1 MYIGKEPIVGNFQKC
16 DAITVVNGQAAY
28 TLQVSST
35 NVVPESANHM
45 LVSLNGILQA
55 PVTSFTVSSSTLTFA
70 SNLATGDVIDF
81 VILLGNV
88 LDLGTPSDGT
98 VTNAKLAQDII
109 SGETALAS
117 EPADTDEFLVSDAG
131 TLKRIDYS
139 LIKGGGSFDKLATVT
154 ISSGVSSV
162 AVDGNGSWLDNST
175 YAGYIFYIKHLSTSN
190 DSSSS
195 VVNFRVNFSGTAH
208 SGSNYYAF
216 YTYASGDS
224 GSVTDNS
231 AKVWGAAEF
240 GLSFNNMDAE
250 VARSG
255 YGTIELL
262 NTGGD
267 EANGSGS
274 YYPNMRCDFF
284 SHHGDSANLYY
295 YEGMGHLANAAPLSG
310 ITLIP
315 SGGNLDGGEILVY
328 GRKK

>member
-1 MYIGKEPIVGNFQKC
+1 MAYIGKEPIVGNFQKC

-55 PVTSFTVSSSTLTFA
+55 PVTSFTVSGATLTFA

-139 LIKGGGSFDKLATVT
+139 LIKGGGKIGQVVQTSKSDTFSSSSSSLTDITGMSAAITPTASSSKVLVLVNMNATVT
-154 ISSGVSSV
+154 ATDRYAFFQLLRGTTAIHLGDASSNRQRCSFVVSAYGSSV
-162 AVDGNGSWLDNST
+162 NIFERSIMFLDSPST
-175 YAGYIFYIKHLSTSN
+175 TSATTYKMQGLVQS
-190 DSSSS
+190 DSSPSF
-195 VVNFRVNFSGTAH
+195 VVNRTNADDDTA
-208 SGSNYYAF
+208 
-216 YTYASGDS
+216 
-224 GSVTDNS
+224 
-231 AKVWGAAEF
+231 
-240 GLSFNNMDAE
+240 
-250 VARSG
+250 
-255 YGTIELL
+255 
-262 NTGGD
+262 
-267 EANGSGS
+267 ANG
-274 YYPNMRCDFF
+274 R
-284 SHHGDSANLYY
+284 SA
-295 YEGMGHLANAAPLSG
+295 ST
-310 ITLIP
+310 ITLMEV
-315 SGGNLDGGEILVY
+315 LA
-328 GRKK
+328 